1 MSEHDDLSERL
12 ADLVGIARGYTD
24 YFGNPVASPIEARRA
39 ILADFGLP
47 TETEALARESL
58 ARVEELRHGLVPRL
72 IPVEAGRTA
81 TIPVRGSGDTAV
93 WRLTDEGGALQ
104 EGRASLSAGAQGL
117 VLPRL
122 APGYYRLTVD
132 ASGRSAE
139 ATVIA
144 APRRCYEMRELTEG
158 ARYWGL
164 AAQLY
169 SFRSEH
175 NLGIGTYLDTA
186 DAAAAAGAL
195 GASFVGLSPVHA
207 LFAADRTKIS
217 PYSPSSRLFLETLH
231 IDPTAAPGFAGSRAA
246 ALLAETA
253 ERIAS
258 LRDTALV
265 DHAGVWNA
273 LRPVLDALWADF

>member
-24 YFGNPVASPIEARRA
+24 YFSNPVASPIEARRA

-47 TETEALARESL
+47 TESEALARESL

-81 TIPVRGSGDTAV
+81 TIPVRGACHTAV
-93 WRLTDEGGALQ
+93 WRLADEGGGAQ
-104 EGRASLSAGAQGL
+104 EGGASLSTDAQGL
-117 VLPRL
+117 TLPRL
-122 APGYYRLTVD
+122 APGYYRLTVE

-139 ATVIA
+139 TTVIA

-175 NLGIGTYLDTA
+175 NLGIGTYRDTA
-186 DAAAAAGAL
+186 DAAAAAGGL

-207 LFAADRTKIS
+207 LFAADRSKIS
-217 PYSPSSRLFLETLH
+217 PYSPSSRLFLATLP
-231 IDPTAAPGFAGSRAA
+231 IDPTAVRGFAASPAQRLLDERRTRIA
-246 ALLAETA
+246 ALREAE
-253 ERIAS
+253 
-258 LRDTALV
+258 L
-265 DHAGVWNA
+265 
-273 LRPVLDALWADF
+273 